1 MWEFRSFVMKFGET
15 FKQIRLT
22 RKYSIEALA
31 DERVSKSTIS
41 RFERLESDITF
52 DKLVV
57 LLNKMQVSIGEFIFL
72 SEKDSEIN
80 ALNQLPKFILEK
92 DLEQLQ
98 LLMEQLWREYEK
110 DGIIYRKVSAI
121 LIEVHYNHLVK
132 KEIEDER
139 LLFLTDY
146 LFQCEVWTQF
156 DLFILG
162 NSIEYLPLSTSI
174 VLTKELIKKTSLFQ
188 GNRLVFETVIN
199 ILINTS
205 LVCMKENKLSIAQ
218 ELISELQG
226 LDIDET
232 YFFERVLIKFVFGNY
247 LVKCGNVIE
256 GEREVNES
264 LQVMRLL
271 GANKLEESFL
281 AYYQDYIC

>member
-1 MWEFRSFVMKFGET
+1 MKFGDT

-31 DERVSKSTIS
+31 DEGVSKSTIS

-52 DKLVV
+52 NKLVG
-57 LLNKMQVSIGEFIFL
+57 LLNKMQVSVGEFMFL
-72 SEKDSEIN
+72 SERNLGIN

-92 DLEQLQ
+92 DQEQLQ

-110 DGIIYRKVSAI
+110 DRIIYRKVTAI
-121 LIEVHYNHLVK
+121 LIELHYNRLVK
-132 KEIEDER
+132 KEVEEER

-146 LFQCEVWTQF
+146 LLQCEVWTQF

-162 NSIEYLPLSTSI
+162 NAVEFLPPNTSI
-174 VLTKELIKKTSLFQ
+174 VLTKELIKKTSLFH

-199 ILINTS
+199 ILVNTS
-205 LVCMKENKLSIAQ
+205 LVCIKEDRLLVAKEIIAELQ
-218 ELISELQG
+218 ELG
-226 LDIDET
+226 VDET
-232 YFFERVLIKFVFGNY
+232 YFFERVLIKFVSGSY
-247 LVKCGNVIE
+247 LVKCGDVIE

-264 LQVMRLL
+264 FQVMRLL
-271 GANKLEESFL
+271 GAYKLEESFY
-281 AYYQDYIC
+281 AFYTDYIC

>member
-1 MWEFRSFVMKFGET
+1 MRFGET

-41 RFERLESDITF
+41 RFERMESDITF

-57 LLNKMQVSIGEFIFL
+57 LLNKMQVSIGEFMFL

-80 ALNQLPKFILEK
+80 ALNQLPKFLLEK

-132 KEIEDER
+132 KEIEEER
-139 LLFLTDY
+139 LVFLTDY

-162 NSIEYLPLSTSI
+162 NSIEYLPLNTSI

-199 ILINTS
+199 ILVNTS
-205 LVCMKENKLSIAQ
+205 LVCVKENRLSSAQ
-218 ELISELQG
+218 ELISELHA

-232 YFFERVLIKFVFGNY
+232 YFFERFLIKFVYGSY

-256 GEREVNES
+256 GEREINDS

-271 GANKLEESFL
+271 EANKLEESFL
-281 AYYQDYIC
+281 AYYQDIIC

>member
-1 MWEFRSFVMKFGET
+1 MKFGET

-57 LLNKMQVSIGEFIFL
+57 LLNKMQVSIGEFMFL

-80 ALNQLPKFILEK
+80 ALNQLPKFILGK

-98 LLMEQLWREYEK
+98 LLMEQMWREYEK

-132 KEIEDER
+132 KEIEEDR

-218 ELISELQG
+218 ELISELQA

-232 YFFERVLIKFVFGNY
+232 YFFERVLIKFVFGSY

-281 AYYQDYIC
+281 VYYHDYIC